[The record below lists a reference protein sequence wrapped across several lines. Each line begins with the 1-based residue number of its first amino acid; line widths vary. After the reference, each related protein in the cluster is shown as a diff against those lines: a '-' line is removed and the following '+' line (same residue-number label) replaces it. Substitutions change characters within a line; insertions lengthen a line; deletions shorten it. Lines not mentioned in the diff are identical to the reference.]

1 MSNIINLLFRRQL
14 VLKTNRWLMLF
25 LFFFSF
31 MGSLKV
37 AQANT
42 PRQNAPAQLSNI
54 LKQIDTA
61 ATQKNVNSVMQF
73 YSSNFKHGDG
83 LNRQGMKQALTSLWQ
98 RYPNLRYT
106 TKVTSWKS
114 QGNGIVAETVTN
126 IRGLASPK
134 SQYMGMN
141 STIKSR
147 QRIQG
152 SKILSQEILSER
164 TQITSGKNPPTV
176 DIRLP
181 QQVKVGQ
188 NYTFDAIVEKPLG
201 EDYLLGA
208 AVDEPIRPSSYL
220 KPSSVDLELLSAGGL
235 FKIGRAPST
244 PGSQWISA
252 VLLRG
257 DGMTMI
263 TQRLQV
269 VKK

>member
-1 MSNIINLLFRRQL
+1 
-14 VLKTNRWLMLF
+14 
-25 LFFFSF
+25 

-42 PRQNAPAQLSNI
+42 PKENAPTQLSNI

-61 ATQKNVNSVMQF
+61 ATKKNVEGVMQF
-73 YSSNFKHGDG
+73 YSPSFKHGDG
-83 LNRQGMKQALTSLWQ
+83 LNRQGMKKALASLWQ
-98 RYPNLRYT
+98 RYPNLSYT
-106 TKVTSWKS
+106 TRVESWKS
-114 QGNGIVAETVTN
+114 EGNAIVANTVTN
-126 IRGLASPK
+126 VKGLPSAASK
-134 SQYMGMN
+134 YMGMN
-141 STIKSR
+141 SVIKSR
-147 QRIQG
+147 QKIQG

-188 NYTFDAIVEKPLG
+188 NYTFDAIVEQPLG

-208 AVDEPIRPSSYL
+208 AIDEPIRPSSYL

-235 FKIGRAPST
+235 FKIGRAPLK
-244 PGSQWISA
+244 PGSQWVSA

-263 TQRLQV
+263 TQRVKV
-269 VKK
+269 VRQ